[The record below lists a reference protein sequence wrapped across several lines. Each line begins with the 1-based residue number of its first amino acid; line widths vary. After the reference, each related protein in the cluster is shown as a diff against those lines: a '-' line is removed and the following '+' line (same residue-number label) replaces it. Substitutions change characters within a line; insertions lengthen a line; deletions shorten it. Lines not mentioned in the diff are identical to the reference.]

1 MSHAPRFVFD
11 RGREPA
17 RAFRRFAASWLLGV
31 LLPGCRSGEV
41 SPKKEQSAQATPQAL
56 APQAPVPATAG
67 PAVTLP
73 TGPQGLP
80 VADQDHQGLAR
91 LDTSGKPPEDWPSE
105 VPLYPGAKIQM
116 TMKLERGATLTLETA
131 DTRAQVSEYYKTQ
144 LASLP
149 PSSIVDMGKNQTLLW
164 SDPRKPLQV
173 TLALSAT
180 EGGKT
185 RATLI
190 VTRERAQ

>member
-1 MSHAPRFVFD
+1 MSYGPRFVFD
-11 RGREPA
+11 REPA
-17 RAFRRFAASWLLGV
+17 RAFRLFAASWLV
-31 LLPGCRSGEV
+31 ALLLSGCRSGEM
-41 SPKKEQSAQATPQAL
+41 SPKKELSPRATPQ
-56 APQAPVPATAG
+56 G
-67 PAVTLP
+67 
-73 TGPQGLP
+73 QGQP
-80 VADQDHQGLAR
+80 VADQDHQGPVR

-116 TMKLERGATLTLETA
+116 SMKLERGATLTLETA
-131 DTRAQVSEYYKTQ
+131 DTSSQVSEYYKTQ

-149 PSSIVDMGKNQTLLW
+149 PSSVVDLGQNQTLLW

-180 EGGKT
+180 DGGKT

-190 VTRERAQ
+190 VTRERAE